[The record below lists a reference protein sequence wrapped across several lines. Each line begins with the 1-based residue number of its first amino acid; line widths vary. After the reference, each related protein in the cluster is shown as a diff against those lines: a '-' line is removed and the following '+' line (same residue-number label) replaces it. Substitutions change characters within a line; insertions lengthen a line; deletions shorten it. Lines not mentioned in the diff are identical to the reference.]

1 MDFPGDSV
9 VKKLPA
15 HAGDMSLIP
24 DLGRPHVL
32 PSNHICA
39 PQLLGWLSRA
49 WEPQLLQPWS
59 RARAL
64 QQEEPWQREARA
76 PQQSSHCSLQVEKKA
91 RAAMKTQNSQK

>member
-49 WEPQLLQPWS
+49 WEPQLLQP
-59 RARAL
+59 
-64 QQEEPWQREARA
+64 
-76 PQQSSHCSLQVEKKA
+76 
-91 RAAMKTQNSQK
+91 